1 MLLEIKNVH
10 VHYHK
15 VAALKGINMSVPEDG
30 IVTIIGANGAGKSTT
45 LRAISGLERISK
57 GEIWFSGER
66 IDKLQPEQIVARGIG
81 HVPEGRRVFPDLT
94 VEENLMTGSFLRS
107 NKAEIAEDLDQ
118 VYYRFPRLKERRKK
132 SARTLSGGEQQ
143 MLAIGRALM
152 SRPKMLVLD
161 EPSMGLSPVM
171 VQEVARIIR
180 DIVDRGV
187 PVVLVEQNAELA
199 LRLARFAYV
208 LETGN
213 IALQGPA
220 HELHDNEHVRA
231 GLSRWLNSWSF
242 QELLD
247 AGWSEADLAWE
258 AAAER
263 TAEAVA
269 QNDLDLAKEEAGKAL
284 RLARASFEPIDPRL
298 GTSFANFGVCLALAG
313 DNSGTD
319 RLFADALEVWRRA
332 DPWIARMDAP
342 RIARSSLFHMR
353 MEMRHRDTYRA
364 RWRERWLELTQEAR
378 ERLRGA

>member
-1 MLLEIKNVH
+1 MLLEIENVH

-15 VAALKGINMSVPEDG
+15 VAALKGIDMTVPERG

-45 LRAISGLERISK
+45 LRAISGLERISE
-57 GEIWFSGER
+57 GEIRFAGER
-66 IDKLQPEQIVARGIG
+66 IDQLAPEQIVARGIA

-94 VEENLMTGSFLRS
+94 VEENLLTGSFLRS
-107 NKAEIAEDLDQ
+107 DKSEIASDLDE

-187 PVVLVEQNAELA
+187 PVMLVEQNAELA

-208 LETGN
+208 LETGT

-220 HELHDNEHVRA
+220 HELHDNEHVKRA
-231 GLSRWLNSWSF
+231 Y
-242 QELLD
+242 
-247 AGWSEADLAWE
+247 
-258 AAAER
+258 
-263 TAEAVA
+263 
-269 QNDLDLAKEEAGKAL
+269 
-284 RLARASFEPIDPRL
+284 L
-298 GTSFANFGVCLALAG
+298 GG
-313 DNSGTD
+313 
-319 RLFADALEVWRRA
+319 
-332 DPWIARMDAP
+332 
-342 RIARSSLFHMR
+342 
-353 MEMRHRDTYRA
+353 
-364 RWRERWLELTQEAR
+364 
-378 ERLRGA
+378 